1 MGAWQMA
8 HTMLLLAIGLNGP
21 SELQEISID
30 LEIREIATNVQV
42 MSTGA
47 PMYVTCKLRKSAM
60 CAEIDKM

>member
-47 PMYVTCKLRKSAM
+47 PIYVTCRLRKSAM
-60 CAEIDKM
+60 CAEMNKM

>member
-47 PMYVTCKLRKSAM
+47 PIYVTCRLQKSAM
-60 CAEIDKM
+60 CADMDNM

>member
-1 MGAWQMA
+1 MAAWQMA

-47 PMYVTCKLRKSAM
+47 PIYVTCRLRKVAM
-60 CAEIDKM
+60 CAEMDKM